1 MILYPSGESKTEHRS
16 PPWATLVWIAIA
28 IGCYVYFVPKYAG
41 EQARDRQEALARLR
55 RLAEAQFKAGQLDR
69 ITWVRF
75 NEEPRLLDDPEQ
87 AKRFT
92 EAARIAWIE
101 ANDRSPELNRIA
113 HKPPR
118 NLILLVTPH
127 HWIVLLLG
135 ALCLLFMGYLLE
147 HLYDSMFVFA
157 TYLLA
162 GALLVLAQRFLP
174 LAYQPS
180 ILLAWAHGVLLVLW
194 VSWLVSPSAVL
205 TVSVRGWFLR
215 PFGDDYEVAS
225 ITFPIIFTLGAVAAT
240 YFSPYRMALSM
251 LPALLLGAGTGVLAL
266 MFVILPLRAP
276 RQSLTAEEKL
286 QRDLAEAELRFEQ
299 GDAKAGLAILHQLAK
314 LEPHRRYMAAIANL
328 AWHNDDPELAKHC
341 YLHMIRKAHLPS
353 DAPAYFEALGDML
366 FRRLPVAGTYVTKG
380 MSLAIETYNREQIGT
395 LMPYLL
401 DHQEIGREEVI
412 ALLERLGQR
421 TLEQKAPDRLLVSQL
436 QDWFQANAPNSP
448 LLAKFATFFQ
458 GGSQESKLTGNFA
471 QYRRIGRLVKVDLL
485 DVQPQK
491 IIVALEGQKEQ
502 RVPWTAV
509 LGVYGCHIAGSSRG
523 FRGCIVLQFQRKIF
537 GCVFSSATIKFSHRA
552 QPVTFER
559 VWELLHDHVP
569 EDVPFMIMKDFPTLK
584 DEALLLSQAEA
595 FINPD

>member
-1 MILYPSGESKTEHRS
+1 MIFYPSGESKTEHRS
-16 PPWATLVWIAIA
+16 PPWATLFWIAIA
-28 IGCYVYFVPKYAG
+28 IGCYVTFVPKYAA
-41 EQARDRQEALARLR
+41 EQKQERQEALSRLR
-55 RLAEAQFKAGQLDR
+55 KLAEAQFKAGQLDR

-92 EAARIAWIE
+92 EAARISWLE
-101 ANDRSPELNRIA
+101 ANNRPPELSRIA
-113 HKPPR
+113 SKPPR
-118 NLILLVTPH
+118 SLLLLVTPH
-127 HWIVLLLG
+127 HWLVLLLG
-135 ALCLLFMGYLLE
+135 AICLIFMGYLLE
-147 HLYDSMFVFA
+147 HLYDSLFVFA

-174 LAYQPS
+174 VAYQPS
-180 ILLAWAHGVLLVLW
+180 ILLAWAHGALFVLW
-194 VSWLVSPSAVL
+194 VSWLVSPSAIL

-225 ITFPIIFTLGAVAAT
+225 IVFPIIFTLGALATT
-240 YFSPYRMALSM
+240 YFSPYREALST
-251 LPALLLGAGTGVLAL
+251 LPALLLGATIGLLAL

-299 GDAKAGLAILHQLAK
+299 GDAKNGLAILHQLAK
-314 LEPHRRYMAAIANL
+314 QEPHRRYMATIANL
-328 AWHNDDPELAKHC
+328 AWHNDDHELAKHC
-341 YLHMIRKAHLPS
+341 YMNMIRKAHLPS

-366 FRRLPVAGTYVTKG
+366 FRRLPIAGAYVTKG
-380 MSLAIETYNREQIGT
+380 MSLAIETFNREQIGA

-401 DHQEIGREEVI
+401 DHREIGCDEVT
-412 ALLERLGQR
+412 ALIERLGQR
-421 TLEQKAPDRLLVSQL
+421 ALEQKEPDRLLVSQL
-436 QDWFQANAPNSP
+436 QDWLQANAPSSP
-448 LLAKFATFFQ
+448 ILAKFSAFFQ
-458 GGSQESKLTGNFA
+458 GGSHESKLTGNFA
-471 QYRRIGRLVKVDLL
+471 QYRSIGRLVNVDLI

-491 IIVALEGQKEQ
+491 IVIALDGQKEQ

-509 LGVYGCHIAGSSRG
+509 LGVYGCHIAGGTRG

-537 GCVFSSATIKFSHRA
+537 ACVFTSATIKFNHRVE
-552 QPVTFER
+552 PVTFER
-559 VWELLHDHVP
+559 VWELLYEHVP

-584 DEALLLSQAEA
+584 DESLLLSQAET